1 MRAATIQEF
10 ATKIVKVLKTD
21 RWALLVVSG
30 EMGEG
35 KSCFTDQITIEAA
48 KQLNT
53 EFTRERNM
61 IYKRAEL
68 KKAIDGDT
76 KNNNAGQFPEHS
88 VIHCDELISMF
99 FKRNWFDADQ
109 IDGIELLNK
118 CRDRHLLVAG
128 NIPEFWDLDSAIYA
142 AITFW
147 VHIDARGKAW
157 LFQKSKNPFTKD
169 KWHRKENE
177 KIVQKRGHPYLC
189 KNFITEIHFPDWT
202 PKEKV
207 KYYEV
212 RNRKRQ
218 DTEGQRSRS
227 EKYGDIKLQRD
238 ELIRFVLTLRDQ
250 ENNQVVNQ
258 KAVAQLTGLDPTM
271 ISYIKNNKR

>member
-1 MRAATIQEF
+1 MKAASIAET
-10 ATKIVKVLKTD
+10 AAKIVDVLKTD
-21 RWALLVVSG
+21 RWVLLVVSG

-35 KSCFTDQITIEAA
+35 KSCFTDQITQEAA
-48 KQLNT
+48 RQLKTPFN
-53 EFTRERNM
+53 RENNM
-61 IYKRAEL
+61 IYRRTEL
-68 KKAIDGDT
+68 KKAIDGDV

-128 NIPEFWDLDSAIYA
+128 NIPDFWDLDSAIYA

-147 VHIDARGKAW
+147 VHIDFRGRAW

-177 KIVQKRGHPYLC
+177 KLFQKRGHPYLC
-189 KNFITEIHFPDWT
+189 KNFVTEIHFPDWT
-202 PKEKV
+202 PKEKI

-212 RNRKRQ
+212 RNRKRK
-218 DTEGQRSRS
+218 DTEGQRSRA
-227 EKYGDIKLQRD
+227 EKYGDIKQQRD
-238 ELIRFVLTLRDQ
+238 ELIRFLLTLRDHQ
-250 ENNQVVNQ
+250 NKPVTNQM
-258 KAVAQLTGLDPTM
+258 AIAQLTGLDQTM
-271 ISYIKNNKR
+271 ISYIHNNKR